1 MLKFLSFRTSQNSHV
16 LKFLWIISNF
26 IFWLLVFLWSIL
38 IGFGLL
44 FHFYFVPHIDRF
56 RPKIE
61 TSISEHLGTQFE
73 IGAIQATSNGFFP
86 ELEFLDITN
95 TDSTG
100 RSQLRIQ
107 RAVASLSTAS
117 IFRLTLDKLS
127 VDNCQLTVLKKSDG
141 HFEVAGVTVQPSS
154 DDALVDSFLSIHD
167 VIFNHAQLVWH
178 DELTQ
183 LEPITFNDIDLTI
196 KNGIRDHQFR
206 LDATPPPV
214 LSERIN
220 FRAQFKQPLLSLH
233 PGQWKQWSGQTYL
246 QATDLKISESLLS
259 FFPSAPWPLQDGAG
273 WFRIW
278 SEVESG
284 SIQNNWVDFDFKN
297 IRLQPKS
304 QNQATQF
311 NTVTGRL
318 HSVPWKAG
326 YAIHTDQLTFSLS
339 GDQDHWDFSNYRL
352 ALSNWQDPLGPESE
366 GEFHFQH
373 NTIEHVT
380 QLINNFLPQS
390 PLSNTL
396 SQLNAKG
403 NIDELK
409 LAWGNST
416 LSEPPSPLKSG
427 LPSWIEKSKNLF
439 NRLSRSKNSIS
450 KEPEPK
456 GNENSVSSLLALSHV
471 KHFKIEGSMS
481 NVERAI
487 TSLTTLES
495 PWTAA
500 SLSPAS
506 KSSVPA
512 VLKPLVPATQ
522 AKDAFTH
529 VPHFKGL
536 QAKFSMTEQSGSAL
550 LTIDKGYFELP
561 GALDQPLI
569 EVSTLS
575 AHADWSVFNGE
586 LDFHLSNTSLKNDNG
601 DAHLEIKWFNPDI
614 HHLGFKNLGDIDL
627 DAQVNQLDATALY
640 KYLPSA
646 INPNVRNYLKEAI
659 TSGKLQKV
667 KIKIKGPLETF
678 PYKSTHEGLFSISA
692 QLNRLG
698 FNYFPKTFFKSSTL
712 SMTDWP
718 YLSELKGELQI
729 KGRGLSLSSNFA
741 NLGFDL
747 NSVQLNKLE
756 AKIPDFLDAVLD
768 ITSESKGS
776 LPNYIAIFNKSSLNT
791 RLGRPLE
798 QSKAKGN
805 ADLKLKLNLPLNQM
819 DRSKV
824 QGNLTFNNNDIW
836 LTPESP
842 LFFRTRGGMSFTEST
857 LTLQNIQT
865 HTLGGDAKIEG
876 GYRLWPSSSESSFVI
891 KASGNFSSEG
901 LERSC
906 EIPIIR
912 KLSALT
918 KGQSNYT
925 STVTIK
931 KSGIPE
937 ISFSS
942 NLQGLSLW
950 GPGFLKKSSD
960 ASLPFS
966 YDTTLVRDLGAN
978 HFLER
983 QSITLG
989 DQLALRLFKD
999 SSSLQS
1005 TVLSGTLLIS
1015 PTASA
1020 SIQHI
1025 LPPNTSNLARAKPNG
1040 WAINAALR
1048 DVQLDDW
1055 QSAFNGLFFTPT
1067 TSNACNQSVFDS
1079 NSAELSNQPPL
1090 DTNSSLALPSSIQL
1104 QADKLNTQ
1112 GRDFHAVNVQALR
1125 EGNNWSAQLDS
1136 KEVAGSI
1143 KFLLD
1148 TEPSSRRISAHLN
1161 QFTIQPIKNKTTDP
1175 LLSNEEPFFPWFD
1188 VVVDNFQIKDHRL
1201 GRVEFEAHNVLNA
1214 KAERYWQLN
1223 QVQLSNPDATLK
1235 ASANWAPNSE
1245 PAIKGTQSQIDLALD
1260 IHNSGALL
1268 SRLGTPGV
1276 VKDGRGNMKGQLSW
1290 RGSLINP
1297 DFDSLSGNFTL
1308 EVEKG
1313 QFLKTDPG
1321 ASRLLGVL
1329 NLQALPRRLTLDFK
1343 DLFGEGFAF
1352 DLFKGDIEVREGTA
1366 STKNLIMKG
1375 VAGTVMLEG
1384 SANIGMETQ
1393 DLRVVVVPEINAG
1406 TASLIYSTVNPIVG
1420 LTSFIAQYVIRQPLI
1435 QANTRTFHISGS
1447 WSDPQVTK
1455 IDIPIENNK

>member
-16 LKFLWIISNF
+16 LKFLWFISNF
-26 IFWLLVFLWSIL
+26 IFWLLVLLWSIL

-44 FHFYFVPHIDRF
+44 FHFYLVPNIDRF
-56 RPKIE
+56 RPHIE
-61 TSISEHLGTQFE
+61 SSISEHLGTKFE
-73 IGAIQATSNGFFP
+73 IGAIQSISNGFFP
-86 ELEFLDITN
+86 QLEFLDITN
-95 TDSTG
+95 TDSSG
-100 RSQLRIQ
+100 RSQLHIK
-107 RAVASLSTAS
+107 RAVASLSTPS
-117 IFRLTLDKLS
+117 VFRLTLDQLLIENSK
-127 VDNCQLTVLKKSDG
+127 LTVLRKKDG
-141 HFEVAGVTVQPSS
+141 HFEVAGIAIQPSS
-154 DDALVDSFLSIHD
+154 DSALIDSFFSIHD
-167 VIFNHAQLVWH
+167 VIINHAQLIWQ

-183 LEPITFNDIDLTI
+183 LEPTTFNDIDLSI

-246 QATDLKISESLLS
+246 QATNFRVSQTLLS
-259 FFPSAPWPLQDGAG
+259 VFPSDQWHLYDGVG

-284 SIQNNWVDFDFKN
+284 SIQKNWADFDFKN
-297 IRLQPKS
+297 IQFQPKNR
-304 QNQATQF
+304 NQATQL
-311 NTVTGRL
+311 NSLAGRIQ
-318 HSVPWKAG
+318 SVPWKTGFAVN
-326 YAIHTDQLTFSLS
+326 TDQLTLSLS
-339 GDQDHWDFSNYRL
+339 GEKESWDFSNYRL
-352 ALSNWQDPLGPESE
+352 ALSDLQDPLGPNSE

-373 NTIEHVT
+373 NSIEHVS
-380 QLINNFLPQS
+380 QLVNNFLPHS
-390 PLSNTL
+390 ALSNTL

-409 LAWGNST
+409 LAWGDSI
-416 LSEPPSPLKSG
+416 LSEPSSPLKSG
-427 LPSWIEKSKNLF
+427 LPSWIEKSKNLL
-439 NRLSRSKNSIS
+439 NRLSRSKNPTT

-456 GNENSVSSLLALSHV
+456 GIDNPLSSLLALSNV
-471 KHFKIEGSMS
+471 KHFKIEGLMT
-481 NVERAI
+481 NVERTI
-487 TSLTTLES
+487 TGLTTLDS
-495 PWTAA
+495 PWPAP
-500 SLSPAS
+500 SLSPS
-506 KSSVPA
+506 PKSSVPSA
-512 VLKPLVPATQ
+512 LKPLAAPTQ
-522 AKDAFTH
+522 AKDAFTL

-536 QAKFSMTEQSGSAL
+536 QAKFSMTERSGSAH
-550 LTIDKGYFELP
+550 LTIDNGYFELP

-569 EVSTLS
+569 DVTKLS
-575 AHADWSVFNGE
+575 AYADWSVFNGE
-586 LDFHLSNTSLKNDNG
+586 LDFHLSNTSITNANG

-614 HHLGFKNLGDIDL
+614 DHLSVKNLGDIDL
-627 DAQVNQLDATALY
+627 DAQVNKLEATALY
-640 KYLPSA
+640 KYLPNA

-659 TSGKLQKV
+659 TSGNLQKV

-678 PYKSTHEGLFSISA
+678 PFKNNNQGQFSISA

-698 FNYFPKTFFKSSTL
+698 FNYYPKSFFKSSTL
-712 SMTDWP
+712 TMTDWP
-718 YLSELKGELQI
+718 FLSELQGELHI
-729 KGRGLSLSSNFA
+729 KDRGLSLTSNFA

-756 AKIPDFLDAVLD
+756 AKIPDFLDAVLE
-768 ITSESKGS
+768 ITGDSKGS
-776 LPNYIAIFNKSSLNT
+776 LLNYISIFNKSSLSS

-805 ADLKLKLNLPLNQM
+805 ADLKLKLNLPLNQI
-819 DRSKV
+819 DRFKV
-824 QGNLTFNNNDIW
+824 QGNLTFNNNDVW
-836 LTPESP
+836 LSP
-842 LFFRTRGGMSFTEST
+842 DSPIFFRTRGGLSFTEST
-857 LTLQNIQT
+857 LTLQNIQS
-865 HTLGGDAKIEG
+865 HTLGGDTKIEG

-891 KASGNFSSEG
+891 KAAGNFSSEG

-906 EIPIIR
+906 EIPIVS
-912 KLSALT
+912 KLSSLT

-931 KSGIPE
+931 KSGVPE
-937 ISFSS
+937 ISISS
-942 NLQGLSLW
+942 NLQGLTLL

-960 ASLPFS
+960 ASLPFT
-966 YDTTLVRDLGAN
+966 YDTTLIRDLGAN

-989 DQLALRLFKD
+989 DQLAFRLFKD

-1005 TVLSGTLLIS
+1005 TVLSGTLQIS
-1015 PTASA
+1015 PTAST
-1020 SIQHI
+1020 SIQQI
-1025 LPPNTSNLARAKPNG
+1025 LPPNTSNLSRNKPNG

-1055 QSAFNGLFFTPT
+1055 QSALNGLFFPSVRST
-1067 TSNACNQSVFDS
+1067 ACNQSLFDS
-1079 NSAELSNQPPL
+1079 NSAELSNKPPL
-1090 DTNSSLALPSSIQL
+1090 ETTPTLALPSSIKL
-1104 QADKLNTQ
+1104 QADNLNTQ
-1112 GRDFHAVNVQALR
+1112 GRDFHTVNVQAVR
-1125 EGNNWSAQLDS
+1125 EGNNWSAHLDS
-1136 KEVAGSI
+1136 KEVAGNI

-1161 QFTIQPIKNKTTDP
+1161 QFTINPIKNKTTDP

-1201 GRVEFEAHNVLNA
+1201 GRVEFEAHNALNA
-1214 KAERYWQLN
+1214 KGERYWRLN
-1223 QVQLSNPDATLK
+1223 QVQLTNPDATLK
-1235 ASANWAPNSE
+1235 ASASWAPSSE
-1245 PAIKGTQSQIDLALD
+1245 PLIKGTQSQIDLALD
-1260 IHNSGALL
+1260 INNSGSLL

-1276 VKDGRGNMKGQLSW
+1276 VKDGKGNMKGQLSW

-1384 SANIGMETQ
+1384 SANIGLETQ

-1420 LTSFIAQYVIRQPLI
+1420 LTSFLAQYVIRQPLI
-1435 QANTRTFHISGS
+1435 QANTQTFHISGS

-1455 IDIPIENNK
+1455 IDIPVENNK